1 MLSTSKRPFAE
12 NCMINVTNRRR
23 KLSPNDFESIAI
35 IGRGGYG
42 EVRLC
47 RWKDSGEL
55 VAIKKLKKTEI
66 VVKNQLQHMMA
77 ERDVLIK
84 ASNPWIVKLEC
95 TFQDENFLY
104 LVMEYLPGGDLMSLL
119 IKKDCFTEDE
129 GRFYMSQA
137 VHFGY

>member
-1 MLSTSKRPFAE
+1 M
-12 NCMINVTNRRR
+12 
-23 KLSPNDFESIAI
+23 
-35 IGRGGYG
+35 
-42 EVRLC
+42 RLC
-47 RWKDSGEL
+47 RVKDTQQL

-95 TFQDENFLY
+95 TFQDDDFLY

-129 GRFYMSQA
+129 GRFYMAEA
-137 VHFGY
+137 VREA